1 MTADPKISVV
11 IISKNESRNIEECL
25 KSVLWADE
33 IVVVD
38 SGSSDGT
45 QEIVLKYT
53 NRLYFVEWLGFGP
66 QKQKAV
72 DLAGN
77 DWIFNIDCDERVTP
91 ELAREILNIAGT
103 EPSCYAYTVPRRT
116 FIANKEIRHSG
127 WYPDRT
133 IRLFHR
139 RHARFSDSIVHE
151 RVEAEGAV
159 GACASDMLHYSF
171 RNFSEIIDKLNKY
184 AMLSAEQMA
193 VAGKRCSFID
203 LLLRPPAAFIKIYLL
218 RAGFLDGIEGLGI
231 AVLTATQTFLKYL
244 MLREHNLKKHPSNRN
259 ES

>member
-1 MTADPKISVV
+1 MTANPGISVV
-11 IISKNESRNIEECL
+11 IIAKNESRNIEECL

-33 IVVVD
+33 IIVVD

-45 QEIVLKYT
+45 QEIALRYT
-53 NRLYFVEWLGFGP
+53 NRLYFVEWLGFGL

-77 DWIFNIDCDERVTP
+77 DWVFNIDCDERATP
-91 ELAREILNIAGT
+91 ELAQEIMKT
-103 EPSCYAYTVPRRT
+103 VCPEPSYYAFTVPRRT
-116 FIANKEIRHSG
+116 FIGTKEIKHSG

-139 RHARFSDSIVHE
+139 KHARFSDSIVHE
-151 RVEAEGAV
+151 RVEAAGTV
-159 GACASDMLHYSF
+159 GACRSDMLHYSF
-171 RNFSEIIDKLNKY
+171 RNFAEIIDKLNKY

-193 VAGKRCSFID
+193 AAGKRCSYFD
-203 LLLRPPAAFIKIYLL
+203 LLLRPPAAFIKIYLI
-218 RAGFLDGIEGLGI
+218 RFGFLDSIEGLGI
-231 AVLTATQTFLKYL
+231 AVLTATQTFLKYM
-244 MLREHNLKKHPSNRN
+244 MLREHNLKNHPLNRY